1 MLFHDDMEIDASN
14 INEND
19 GYFEIDTICILLLI
33 YVAVKTD
40 HKNILMKL

>member
-1 MLFHDDMEIDASN
+1 MLFHDDMEIDVSN

-19 GYFEIDTICILLLI
+19 GYFETDTICILWLI

-40 HKNILMKL
+40 HIKIF